1 MVLGWT
7 ARQVVVIDDDLGRSG
22 GYDGTGGLQ
31 SAPEA
36 LWWSSGMGCL
46 THQDTY
52 LAAQ

>member
-36 LWWSSGMGCL
+36 LWWRQSSV
-46 THQDTY
+46 
-52 LAAQ
+52 AAGERGGLKWM